1 MTGFEVYRMYVAL
14 KQHFTKSSYDYF
26 KYHGKVRVK
35 EESFAVR
42 KDRFFFT
49 KMSKKFQTKP
59 DEIQDYIVA
68 NMVHD
73 PGIWIG
79 NMVGVQ
85 ADKVYSEWKK
95 RQQSFSY
102 QLESEVCGISD
113 SFTSDNI
120 EEEFNNL
127 FVCSG
132 GQHPELLT
140 RYNQGDICLETLIC
154 FDVIFN
160 CFGKWNADIQDTVI
174 WPDIYSLCRKYVP
187 FLSIDKNK
195 CQSIMVK
202 CFN

>member
-26 KYHGKVRVK
+26 KYNGKVRVK

-49 KMSKKFQTKP
+49 KLSKKFQTKP
-59 DEIQDYIVA
+59 SEIQDYIVA
-68 NMVHD
+68 NMIHD

-85 ADKVYSEWKK
+85 AEKVYSEWKK

-102 QLESEVCGISD
+102 QLESEICDVSN
-113 SFTSDNI
+113 SFTSDNV
-120 EEEFNNL
+120 ENEFNNL
-127 FVCSG
+127 FICPA

-140 RYNQGDICLETLIC
+140 KYNQGDICLETLIC
-154 FDVIFN
+154 FDIIFN
-160 CFGKWNADIQDTVI
+160 CFAKWNIEIQDTVI
-174 WPDIYSLCRKYVP
+174 WPDIYLLCRKYVP
-187 FLSIDKNK
+187 FLSIDRVK

-202 CFN
+202 CFS